1 LDVHNAKPPPAPLC
15 LRWKT
20 ACASEARR
28 VIVGVMG
35 DPKSSKKSD
44 EVHGSGGPTVPLGS
58 EPSLQWSYEPIDEN
72 SWGADDDLAAEVAR
86 YKAAQLEEVEAEP
99 ASPPGPPPKF
109 VRSRAG
115 RPANLPAPKS
125 VRRPPLKRRHSV
137 KLPFRKF
144 PPQVVS
150 DLMTRKL
157 IAIGEEESFEDI
169 ENGMKEYRLRHFP
182 VVDSQNKLV
191 GLVSWEDVMLASSSS
206 LSAEREKRDEL
217 IHRAVKAKDVM
228 RRDVLSVRPDDGI
241 ADAGNVMVLKQLR
254 CIPVTDD
261 DNVLVGILT
270 DDNLVQ
276 LALDFLETQ

>member
-1 LDVHNAKPPPAPLC
+1 MGGTGVIDNFLGVFTSYIDSGFGLLGGEVAFIATTLIVIDVVLAELF
-15 LRWKT
+15 W
-20 ACASEARR
+20 
-28 VIVGVMG
+28 
-35 DPKSSKKSD
+35 
-44 EVHGSGGPTVPLGS
+44 
-58 EPSLQWSYEPIDEN
+58 

-241 ADAGNVMVLKQLR
+241 ADAGNVMVLKQLHR
-254 CIPVTDD
+254 SWD
-261 DNVLVGILT
+261 LY
-270 DDNLVQ
+270 
-276 LALDFLETQ
+276 